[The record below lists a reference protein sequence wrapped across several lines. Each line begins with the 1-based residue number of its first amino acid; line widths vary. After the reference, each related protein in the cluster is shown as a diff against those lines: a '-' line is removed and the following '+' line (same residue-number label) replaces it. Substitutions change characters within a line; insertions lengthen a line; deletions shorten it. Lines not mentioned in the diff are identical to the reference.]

1 MRGRVNRAFHG
12 RFSLTIGGG
21 WETQKYAGGGWSFF
35 LVPLF
40 FARIREVVGV
50 HIFTFFFL
58 NKVLG
63 AIKGNS
69 WSCSNPP

>member
-12 RFSLTIGGG
+12 RFSLTYGEDGRRKNMREG
-21 WETQKYAGGGWSFF
+21 DGVF

-40 FARIREVVGV
+40 FARIREVVGI

-69 WSCSNPP
+69 WSCFNPP